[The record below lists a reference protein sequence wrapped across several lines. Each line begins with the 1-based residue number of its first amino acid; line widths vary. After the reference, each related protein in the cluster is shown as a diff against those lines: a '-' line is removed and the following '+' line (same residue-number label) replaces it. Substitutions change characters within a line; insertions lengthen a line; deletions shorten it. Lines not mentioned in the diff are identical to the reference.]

1 MNAPQGGRLKQ
12 CIIVLI
18 YSYLVEADD
27 IIAIA
32 TSHLKKKTENEFCHR
47 QRDAH

>member
-18 YSYLVEADD
+18 YSYLVEADNN

-32 TSHLKKKTENEFCHR
+32 TSHLQKKK
-47 QRDAH
+47 